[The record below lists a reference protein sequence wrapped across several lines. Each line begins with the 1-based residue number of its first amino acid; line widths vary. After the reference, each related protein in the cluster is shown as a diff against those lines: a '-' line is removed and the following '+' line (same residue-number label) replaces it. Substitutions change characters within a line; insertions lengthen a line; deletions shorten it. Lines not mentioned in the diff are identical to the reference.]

1 MSEEELRRALES
13 ATKNVGQQSYEA
25 AAMQYEEAAK
35 QALAMGDNARAN
47 QLFEKAA
54 STYIEAGDHLTN
66 NKRYRGATSAYAH
79 AAMIY
84 EQMKQPALAKR
95 LYLKAAQ
102 SASKYAEDLA
112 MFEEYDKAASIAV
125 AAGFIYIL
133 GGDYDTGND
142 VVNRFRQK
150 YGSKVI
156 TPDAQRILTILDL
169 INNANKTLN
178 VDLLASAENITRTEF
193 RSGLVQAK
201 SDDLF
206 SITERAFDIVRENM
220 RSKIKLP
227 KVIAEL
233 EIPIDLTFKEA
244 FTINLDIKNVGEGE
258 AKNITVEFFIPD
270 GLQVLSG
277 NERQTILRVNPNETQ
292 VASIKLKATTDMVG
306 EKAYSFKAKVS
317 YMDILGSAYSIQVG
331 PVDIVLRDYK
341 ESEKL
346 TKDVSQLES
355 KLYNLKEVSH
365 SEAALDDLLMDRII
379 NIFEHAVKSVLASVS
394 EKDMAK
400 ARSKYEL
407 TSELVELLGNTI
419 NDANLRKQIADN
431 LASKINAEK
440 RRILS
445 EMKEKLNQIFAELER
460 EF

>member
-1 MSEEELRRALES
+1 MSEEELRRALEA
-13 ATKNVGQQSYEA
+13 ATKSAGQQSYEA
-25 AAMQYEEAAK
+25 AALKYEEAAK
-35 QALAMGDNARAN
+35 QALAMGDTARAN

-54 STYIEAGDHLTN
+54 STFIEAGDLLTN

-79 AAMIY
+79 AARIY

-102 SASKYAEDLA
+102 SASKYADDLA
-112 MFEEYDKAASIAV
+112 MFEEYAKAASIAV

-133 GGDYDTGND
+133 GGDSDTGND
-142 VVNRFRQK
+142 VVNRFKQK
-150 YGSKVI
+150 YGSKVV
-156 TPDAQRILTILDL
+156 TPDAQRILSILEL
-169 INNANKTLN
+169 INNATKTLN
-178 VDLLASAENITRTEF
+178 VDLLSSAENITRTEF

-201 SDDLF
+201 SEDLYP
-206 SITERAFDIVRENM
+206 ITERAFELIRENM

-244 FTINLDIKNVGEGE
+244 FTLNLNIKNMGDGE
-258 AKNITVEFFIPD
+258 AKNVTVEFFVPD

-277 NERQTILRVNPNETQ
+277 NERQTILRINPNETQ
-292 VASIKLKATTDMVG
+292 VASLKLKATTDMVG
-306 EKAYSFKAKVS
+306 EKTYSFKAKVS

-346 TKDVSQLES
+346 TKDVSQLEA
-355 KLYNLKEVSH
+355 KLSNLKQTSH
-365 SEAALDDLLMDRII
+365 DTAALDDMLMDRII
-379 NIFEHAVKSVLASVS
+379 NIFEQAAKSVLASIS

-400 ARSKYEL
+400 ARSRYEL
-407 TSELVELLGNTI
+407 TAELVDMLGNTI
-419 NDANLRKQIADN
+419 NDEALKKQLAEN
-431 LASKINAEK
+431 LAAKINEEK
-440 RRILS
+440 RRILT
-445 EMKEKLNQIFAELER
+445 EMKDKINQMFAELER